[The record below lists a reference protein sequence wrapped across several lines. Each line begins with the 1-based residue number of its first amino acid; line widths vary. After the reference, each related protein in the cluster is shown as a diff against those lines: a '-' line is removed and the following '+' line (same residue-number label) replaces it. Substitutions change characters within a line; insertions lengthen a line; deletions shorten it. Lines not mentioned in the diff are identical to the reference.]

1 MSVQI
6 VLDVTNEFN
15 SGSESGLPG
24 LIKLDSGG
32 YDYAVVQF
40 ISPTDTVTF
49 RHTND
54 SGDIQGVS
62 DGSAISSTNAQL
74 VQGVN
79 LATGAAATSVGASSL
94 FRFQSNGRYLWLDG
108 SATPVSVTKLLVRL
122 YKIH

>member
-15 SGSESGLPG
+15 LGSESGFLG
-24 LIKLDSGG
+24 LVKLDTGG

-40 ISPTDTVTF
+40 VSPTGTITF
-49 RHTND
+49 KHTND

-62 DGSAISSTNAQL
+62 DGSAISSTNSQL

-79 LATGAAATSVGASSL
+79 LATGASATSTGASSL
-94 FRFQSNGRYLWLDG
+94 FRFESNGRYLWLDG
-108 SATPVSVTKLLVRL
+108 SATPVTVTKLLVRL

>member
-15 SGSESGLPG
+15 SGSESGFPG
-24 LIKLDSGG
+24 LVKLDTGG

-40 ISPTDTVTF
+40 ISPSDTISF
-49 RHTND
+49 KHTND

-74 VQGVN
+74 VQGIN
-79 LATGAAATSVGASSL
+79 LATGAAATSTGASSL
-94 FRFQSNGRYLWLDG
+94 FRFQSHGRYLWLDG
-108 SATPVSVTKLLVRL
+108 SLTPVYLTKLLVRL

>member
-15 SGSESGLPG
+15 SGSESGFPG
-24 LIKLDSGG
+24 LVKLDTGG

-40 ISPTDTVTF
+40 ISPSGTIAF
-49 RHTND
+49 KHTND

-62 DGSAISSTNAQL
+62 DGSAISSDNEQS
-74 VQGVN
+74 VQGIN
-79 LATGAAATSVGASSL
+79 LATGAAATSTGASSL

-108 SATPVSVTKLLVRL
+108 SATPASVTKLLVRL

>member
-15 SGSESGLPG
+15 SGSESGFPG
-24 LIKLDSGG
+24 LVKLDTGG

-40 ISPTDTVTF
+40 ISPSGTIAF
-49 RHTND
+49 KHTND

-62 DGSAISSTNAQL
+62 DGSAISSDNEQS
-74 VQGVN
+74 VQGTN
-79 LATGAAATSVGASSL
+79 LATGVAATSTGASSL

-108 SATPVSVTKLLVRL
+108 SATPASVTKLLVRL

>member
-15 SGSESGLPG
+15 SGSESGFPG
-24 LIKLDSGG
+24 LVKLDTGG

-40 ISPTDTVTF
+40 VSPTGTITF
-49 RHTND
+49 KHTND

-62 DGSAISSTNAQL
+62 DGSAISSDNEQL
-74 VQGVN
+74 VQGTN
-79 LATGAAATSVGASSL
+79 LATGAAATSTGASSL
-94 FRFQSNGRYLWLDG
+94 FRFQSNGRYLFLDG
-108 SATPVSVTKLLVRL
+108 SATPVTVTKLLVRL

>member
-15 SGSESGLPG
+15 SGSESGFPG
-24 LIKLDSGG
+24 LVKLDTGG

-40 ISPTDTVTF
+40 ISPSSTITF
-49 RHTND
+49 KHTND

-62 DGSAISSTNAQL
+62 DGSAISSDNEQL

-79 LATGAAATSVGASSL
+79 LATGAAATSTGASSL

-108 SATPVSVTKLLVRL
+108 SATPVTVTKLLVRL

>member
-6 VLDVTNEFN
+6 VLDVSNEFN
-15 SGSESGLPG
+15 LGSESGFLG
-24 LIKLDSGG
+24 LVKLDTGG

-40 ISPTDTVTF
+40 VSPTGTITF
-49 RHTND
+49 KHTND

-62 DGSAISSTNAQL
+62 DGSAISSTNSQL

-79 LATGAAATSVGASSL
+79 LATGAAATSTGASSL
-94 FRFQSNGRYLWLDG
+94 FRFESNGRYLWLDG
-108 SATPVSVTKLLVRL
+108 SATPVTVTKLLVRL

>member
-15 SGSESGLPG
+15 SGSESGFPG
-24 LIKLDSGG
+24 LIKLDTGG

-40 ISPTDTVTF
+40 IS
-49 RHTND
+49 
-54 SGDIQGVS
+54 
-62 DGSAISSTNAQL
+62 STNAQL
-74 VQGVN
+74 VQGIN
-79 LATGAAATSVGASSL
+79 LATGAAATSTGASSL

-108 SATPVSVTKLLVRL
+108 SLTPVSVTKLLVRL